1 MPSVRGKRTWIKLY
15 PIECME
21 GSIRYQ
27 LDADERGVW
36 YDLLLFSSLCA
47 EAGTIADR
55 DNRPYPHQFIANR
68 LNITGELLERTLA
81 KCIKE
86 TRITEDDTGI
96 HITNWKNYQSE
107 YDRQKPYRQ
116 KERGRQILSPGY
128 AALAEARSTERVA
141 AQKSSNHSG

>member
-36 YDLLLFSSLCA
+36 YDLIVFSSLCQ

-55 DNRPYPHQFIANR
+55 DNRPYPHQFIASR
-68 LNITGELLERTLA
+68 LNITEELLERTLD
-81 KCIKE
+81 KCKKE
-86 TRITEDDTGI
+86 GRVSEDDTGV
-96 HITNWKNYQSE
+96 HITNWKYYQSE
-107 YDRQKPYRQ
+107 YERQKPYRQ
-116 KERGRQILSPGY
+116 EQKEKKRQILSPGY
-128 AALAEARSTERVA
+128 SAKAAALSAERIATHKV
-141 AQKSSNHSG
+141 